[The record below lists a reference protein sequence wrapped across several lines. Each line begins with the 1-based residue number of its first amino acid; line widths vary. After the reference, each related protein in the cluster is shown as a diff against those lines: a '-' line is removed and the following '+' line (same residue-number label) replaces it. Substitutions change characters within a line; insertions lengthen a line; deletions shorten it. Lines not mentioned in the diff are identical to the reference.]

1 MDFCQVPPSVRNAG
15 LSKSGPVLNSL
26 VGAHGDSAIL
36 ILYEG
41 VFQSTDCNPLGDH
54 GIGLLDQEQLG
65 KIMGNER

>member
-1 MDFCQVPPSVRNAG
+1 MDFCQVPHNIQNAG
-15 LSKSGPVLNSL
+15 LSKSGPVFNSL
-26 VGAHGDSAIL
+26 VGAHVDGAIL

-54 GIGLLDQEQLG
+54 GISLLDQEQQG